1 MKIFLDNCV
10 PKRRLHLLSEHEL
23 KSAYQVGWAAKKNGE
38 MLRLVESDFEVFL
51 TVDQN
56 LRHQQNLASSSL
68 KFIVLVAANN
78 QYDSLAPLI
87 PQVKAALTKLGPGVV
102 VEISQEV

>member
-1 MKIFLDNCV
+1 LKIFLDHCV
-10 PKRRLHLLSEHEL
+10 PKRLLRLLTEHEV
-23 KSAYQVGWAAKKNGE
+23 KTAYQMGWAAKKNGE
-38 MLRLVESDFEVFL
+38 LLQLVASEFEVFL

-68 KFIVLVAANN
+68 RFIVLVAANN

-87 PQVKAALTKLGPGVV
+87 PQVKVALTKLAPGDVI
-102 VEISQEV
+102 ETS

>member
-1 MKIFLDNCV
+1 
-10 PKRRLHLLSEHEL
+10 L
-23 KSAYQVGWAAKKNGE
+23 K
-38 MLRLVESDFEVFL
+38 LVESDFEVFL
-51 TVDQN
+51 TVDRN

-87 PQVKAALTKLGPGVV
+87 PQVKAALTKLGPGEGVLLSLALT
-102 VEISQEV
+102 VEFCASLLMLISETGENPHA

>member
-1 MKIFLDNCV
+1 VKT
-10 PKRRLHLLSEHEL
+10 
-23 KSAYQVGWAAKKNGE
+23 AYQVGWAVKKNGE
-38 MLRLVESDFEVFL
+38 LLRLVESDFEVFL

-87 PQVKAALTKLGPGVV
+87 SQVKAALTKLGPGVV

>member
-1 MKIFLDNCV
+1 MKIFLDHCI
-10 PKRRLHLLSEHEL
+10 PKRLLRLLSEHEV
-23 KSAYQVGWAAKKNGE
+23 KTAYQMGWAAKKNGE
-38 MLRLVESDFEVFL
+38 LLKLVARDFEVFI

-78 QYDSLAPLI
+78 QYDSLALLI
-87 PQVKAALTKLGPGVV
+87 PQVKAELTKLLPGDVI
-102 VEISQEV
+102 EIS

>member
-1 MKIFLDNCV
+1 LQLV
-10 PKRRLHLLSEHEL
+10 ASE
-23 KSAYQVGWAAKKNGE
+23 
-38 MLRLVESDFEVFL
+38 FEVFL

-68 KFIVLVAANN
+68 KFIVLIAANN

-87 PQVKAALTKLGPGVV
+87 PQVKVALTKLAPGDVI
-102 VEISQEV
+102 EIS

>member
-1 MKIFLDNCV
+1 MKIFLDHCV
-10 PKRRLHLLSEHEL
+10 PKRLLRLLTEHEV
-23 KSAYQVGWAAKKNGE
+23 KTAYQMGWAAKKNGE
-38 MLRLVESDFEVFL
+38 LLQLVASEFEVFL

-68 KFIVLVAANN
+68 RFIVLVAANN

-87 PQVKAALTKLGPGVV
+87 PQVKVALTKLAPGDVI
-102 VEISQEV
+102 ETS

>member
-1 MKIFLDNCV
+1 LKIFLDHCI
-10 PKRRLHLLSEHEL
+10 PKRLLRLLSEHEV
-23 KSAYQVGWAAKKNGE
+23 KTAYQMGWAAKKNGE
-38 MLRLVESDFEVFL
+38 LLKLVARDFEVFI

-78 QYDSLAPLI
+78 QYDSLALLI
-87 PQVKAALTKLGPGVV
+87 PQVKAELTKLLPGDVI
-102 VEISQEV
+102 EIS

>member
-1 MKIFLDNCV
+1 LKIFLDHCV
-10 PKRRLHLLSEHEL
+10 PKRLLRLLAEHEV
-23 KSAYQVGWAAKKNGE
+23 KTAYQMGWAAKKNGE
-38 MLRLVESDFEVFL
+38 LLQLVASEFEVFL

-87 PQVKAALTKLGPGVV
+87 PQVKAALTKLAPGDVI
-102 VEISQEV
+102 EIS